1 MNVPLIKRLNSFL
14 DRHRLWILKDI
25 ALFVVIL
32 FGFHFFYNILL
43 RPLITMDG
51 YNFVWIYLQ
60 QLLYRHSTWVMEHIF
75 GWAFMR
81 EGYHIVFPGHGSIIV
96 DESCSAT
103 KWLLH
108 FLVLMLI
115 FPGPWKHKL
124 WFIPLGLIVVHLIS
138 ISRIVGLSAVFRYNP
153 ESFDFFH
160 DYVFRPFFYSML
172 FLIWVI
178 WLEVFL
184 PLSSKSGYSGDID
197 PPFRAY

>member
-138 ISRIVGLSAVFRYNP
+138 ISRIVGLSAVVDIP
-153 ESFDFFH
+153 
-160 DYVFRPFFYSML
+160 
-172 FLIWVI
+172 VI
-178 WLEVFL
+178 LT
-184 PLSSKSGYSGDID
+184 PHSGHID
-197 PPFRAY
+197 PLGFWCQRTRQADCGYRTCLPFSQRHGRKAV